1 MGSTKKTG
9 KGRFVPRAEIKNED
23 RRMRRQ
29 EAKEE
34 IEAEVRNA
42 FYPVEGECRSCGSKK
57 NVLETDKILTGGRKH
72 KLCQKC
78 LDYRLEQFNV
88 KEEEE

>member
-23 RRMRRQ
+23 KQMRRR

-34 IEAEVRNA
+34 IAQNLKDMSRMRI
-42 FYPVEGECRSCGSKK
+42 PVKK
-57 NVLETDKILTGGRKH
+57 GIEDIMKM
-72 KLCQKC
+72 
-78 LDYRLEQFNV
+78 
-88 KEEEE
+88 EEEE

>member
-23 RRMRRQ
+23 RQMRRR

-34 IEAEVRNA
+34 IAQNLKDMSRMRI
-42 FYPVEGECRSCGSKK
+42 PVKK
-57 NVLETDKILTGGRKH
+57 GIEDIMKM
-72 KLCQKC
+72 
-78 LDYRLEQFNV
+78 
-88 KEEEE
+88 EEEE

>member
-23 RRMRRQ
+23 RQMRRR

-34 IEAEVRNA
+34 IAQNLKDMSRMRI
-42 FYPVEGECRSCGSKK
+42 PVKK
-57 NVLETDKILTGGRKH
+57 GIENIMKM
-72 KLCQKC
+72 
-78 LDYRLEQFNV
+78 
-88 KEEEE
+88 EEEE

>member
-29 EAKEE
+29 EAKQVIADELHNLNRMRIPINKAINNIMKKLEE
-34 IEAEVRNA
+34 
-42 FYPVEGECRSCGSKK
+42 VE
-57 NVLETDKILTGGRKH
+57 
-72 KLCQKC
+72 
-78 LDYRLEQFNV
+78 
-88 KEEEE
+88 